1 MTIFIY
7 LSCRK
12 CVFLQ
17 EQSVCDGQVIIWRA
31 ACGSLSMASAKYLR
45 LVDSLLQPSPLQLRV
60 KRSNGLWMFLTIL
73 PPIHVLFFVH
83 CFSVSVFLSFV
94 CVSVNFVLAF
104 PSNEISAG
112 IWLMLQILNAQ
123 TVSHPSCDDYNPDAH
138 PYGHTGS
145 SSLTGKGKVW
155 SLVSIKDKLRLYI

>member
-1 MTIFIY
+1 MCFPTGET
-7 LSCRK
+7 
-12 CVFLQ
+12 CVWWTG
-17 EQSVCDGQVIIWRA
+17 D
-31 ACGSLSMASAKYLR
+31 YLR
-45 LVDSLLQPSPLQLRV
+45 SSLWQSLDGERQIFTSVGDSLLSKRPPLQLRI

-94 CVSVNFVLAF
+94 FASVYFVLAL
-104 PSNEISAG
+104 PSNEIRAG
-112 IWLMLQILNAQ
+112 VWLILQILNAQ
-123 TVSHPSCDDYNPDAH
+123 TVSHPSCDGYNPDAH

-155 SLVSIKDKLRLYI
+155 SLVSIKDQWRLYI

>member
-17 EQSVCDGQVIIWRA
+17 ERSVCDGQVIIWGA

-45 LVDSLLQPSPLQLRV
+45 LWWTVSSPTVRV
-60 KRSNGLWMFLTIL
+60 KRSNGLWMFPTIL

-94 CVSVNFVLAF
+94 CASVIFVLAL

-155 SLVSIKDKLRLYI
+155 SRVSIKDQWRLYI